1 MQRAQ
6 LLLIIALFF
15 SAPLVAFG
23 DTNPSWE
30 RLDKGLDDTAFLAVA
45 VDPAS
50 PEWVAAAS
58 RHRVYAST
66 DGGETWQ
73 VRFRAP
79 RAASITGLA
88 VTAAPQPV
96 MLAATDH
103 GLYASHDG
111 GMRWSRPFRGAG
123 QGSAQCTVVA
133 FHPRKPGT
141 AFLGTRNGL
150 FVSVDHGRS
159 WRAVRIPQAAR
170 DVVSVSYD
178 PRDPDRLYLLNVEGL
193 FTGNPARGE
202 WQRGAVFAQ
211 GEALDSDTTGD
222 TDALEDTETEEPSA
236 AAPRFSAVAP
246 DPRHPLTVY
255 LAGSRGL
262 EMSADGGIHWQ
273 PVSRSGLESPSLSRL
288 VLAAHSP
295 LVIYAATRR
304 GVARYDPTR
313 GRWQLLAQGLSPA
326 RVHDLAAT
334 RDHLWAATEQG
345 LFRAELMP
353 DPFSDSEP
361 PSPREL
367 LANFVHEPTVTA
379 VQEAA
384 IRYAEVEPEKISRW
398 RRQAALRAL
407 LPTVDVGLDRDRAR
421 RASIDEG
428 TFPKFQII
436 ETDTDDAGLDVS
448 VKWELGDLLWNE
460 DQTSIDVRSKLMV
473 QLRNDVVDEVTR
485 SYFERRRLQ
494 VLLLTRPPPAEQE
507 QLEQELRL
515 QELTA
520 LLDGYTGGYFSQQ
533 TTIVQSGQGE

>member
-1 MQRAQ
+1 MWRLRHLRVA
-6 LLLIIALFF
+6 LLFF
-15 SAPLVAFG
+15 APVVAFG
-23 DTNPSWE
+23 ETNPSWE
-30 RLDKGLDDTAFLAVA
+30 RLGAGLDDTAFLAVA

-50 PEWVAAAS
+50 PEWVAAAC
-58 RHRVYAST
+58 RQRVYTST
-66 DGGETWQ
+66 DGGRTWQ
-73 VRFRAP
+73 MRFHVP

-88 VTAAPQPV
+88 ITAAPQPI
-96 MLAATDH
+96 MLVATDH
-103 GLYASHDG
+103 GLYGSHDG
-111 GMRWSRPFRGAG
+111 GRRWSRPFRGAG

-133 FHPRKPGT
+133 FHPRTPGT

-150 FVSVDHGRS
+150 LVSVDHGRS

-170 DVVSVSYD
+170 EVVHISFD
-178 PRDPDRLYLLNVEGL
+178 PRDPDRLYLLGVDGL
-193 FTGNPARGE
+193 FIGNPARGE
-202 WQRGAVFAQ
+202 WQRRVPIAQ
-211 GEALDSDTTGD
+211 GQALDPDTTD
-222 TDALEDTETEEPSA
+222 ETDALEDNETDELPA
-236 AAPRFSAVAP
+236 GAPRFSAVAP
-246 DPRHPLTVY
+246 DPRNPFTVY

-273 PVSRSGLESPSLSRL
+273 PVSRLGLESPSLSRF

-304 GVARYDPTR
+304 GVARYDPTQ
-313 GRWQLLAQGLSPA
+313 GRWHLLTQGLFPT
-326 RVHDLAAT
+326 RVQDLAAT
-334 RDHLWAATEQG
+334 KDHLWAATEQG
-345 LFRAELMP
+345 LYRAELVP

-367 LANFVHEPTVTA
+367 LANFVHEPTITA

-407 LPTVDVGLDRDRAR
+407 LPMVDVGLDRDRAR

-448 VKWELGDLLWNE
+448 IKWELGDLLWND

-473 QLRNDVVDEVTR
+473 QLRNDVMDEVTR

-494 VLLLTRPPPAEQE
+494 ALLLTRPPPAEQE

-533 TTIVQSGQGE
+533 IKIVQSGQGE